1 MMRFGLSKS
10 YVDTLKNEVLPEGGM
25 ALAGGAVGGLAFGM
39 LQGTKFFQELMVK
52 KDAAGAVVPPGTPD
66 EISSA
71 ANKLMIK
78 KLALAAI
85 LGIGGGSGLWMA
97 GDYGVNAA
105 KGLMGAMGATMA
117 AVVWNKMAKP
127 AADAAAYV
135 QGTYPMQLQGTRVH
149 QGALP
154 GIGNINVRQSTQGA
168 HLMAVLAAQ

>member
-39 LQGTKFFQELMVK
+39 LQGTKFFRELMVPK
-52 KDAAGAVVPPGTPD
+52 ATETADEPD
-66 EISSA
+66 KA

>member
-25 ALAGGAVGGLAFGM
+25 ALAGGAAGGLAFGM
-39 LQGTKFFQELMVK
+39 LQGTKFFQELMVPK
-52 KDAAGAVVPPGTPD
+52 ATETQDTADK
-66 EISSA
+66 A

-78 KLALAAI
+78 KLALAAV

-117 AVVWNKMAKP
+117 AVVWNKFAKP
-127 AADAAAYV
+127 AEGEVFAA
-135 QGTYPMQLQGTRVH
+135 GTYPMQLQGTRVH
-149 QGALP
+149 AGALP
-154 GIGNINVRQSTQGA
+154 GIGNINVRQSTQNA

>member
-25 ALAGGAVGGLAFGM
+25 ALVGGAAGGLAFGM
-39 LQGTKFFQELMVK
+39 IQGTKFFQELMVPK
-52 KDAAGAVVPPGTPD
+52 ATETQDTADK
-66 EISSA
+66 A
-71 ANKLMIK
+71 ANKSMIK

-117 AVVWNKMAKP
+117 AVVWNKFAKP

-154 GIGNINVRQSTQGA
+154 GIGNINIRPSTQNA